1 MGMKDFFNKLL
12 IFIIIVYS
20 LFPIII
26 TFLFSLLPNKSISQG
41 KFSDWTL
48 NNYLFI
54 LSAPNI
60 LHYIYNSITVS
71 SISATITTFLGFIL
85 AYQVVRKKLPFS
97 NLIENLILIFNTFL
111 VLGVLII
118 VPIFEII
125 VKIGLYNTL
134 IGLILIYTSLGLVFS
149 FIILSRFI
157 NNLTKDYEEAALIE
171 GMNEIQIMFF
181 VVLPLIKP
189 AFISVWILQF
199 IGFWNEFIFALTLTN
214 ESIKRTLTVGITLI
228 SGSDIFEIPWG
239 MIMAGVFISIFPL
252 ILIVSFLEEYLVKG
266 IAGK

>member
-1 MGMKDFFNKLL
+1 MKDFFNKLL

-54 LSAPNI
+54 LSDPNI